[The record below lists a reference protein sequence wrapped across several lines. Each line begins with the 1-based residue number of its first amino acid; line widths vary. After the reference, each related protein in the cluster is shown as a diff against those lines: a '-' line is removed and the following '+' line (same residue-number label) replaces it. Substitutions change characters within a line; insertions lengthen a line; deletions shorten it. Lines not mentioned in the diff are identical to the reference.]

1 MSLFP
6 SFFQVLHA
14 VCLSLPFFQVVHFVT
29 FVIVIMI
36 GVGVHKPAL
45 ETVTMV
51 PPVPGNG
58 AGNGGPVPNMTGP
71 CRENMQV
78 NQTKTSVIL

>member
-29 FVIVIMI
+29 SFVIVIMI
-36 GVGVHKPAL
+36 GVGVHKPTL
-45 ETVTMV
+45 DTVTMV
-51 PPVPGNG
+51 PPVPGT
-58 AGNGGPVPNMTGP
+58 GGPVPNMTGP
-71 CRENMQV
+71 RTCRENMQV
-78 NQTKTSVIL
+78 NQTKTSVIR